1 MRVRV
6 KAKEWSYNSKHTNV
20 RKRIKRLAHK
30 QERRE
35 LNTLTY
41 SYELANDKF
50 NEVFGNTETY
60 SNTSSNDWRV
70 E

>member
-6 KAKEWSYNSKHTNV
+6 KAKEWSYNSKYTNV

-35 LNTLTY
+35 PKTLTY
-41 SYELANDKF
+41 SYELASNDF
-50 NEVFGNTETY
+50 SEVFGDTETY
-60 SNTSSNDWRV
+60 SNTNSNDWRV

>member
-50 NEVFGNTETY
+50 NEVLEIQKLIVIQILMIGG
-60 SNTSSNDWRV
+60 
-70 E
+70 